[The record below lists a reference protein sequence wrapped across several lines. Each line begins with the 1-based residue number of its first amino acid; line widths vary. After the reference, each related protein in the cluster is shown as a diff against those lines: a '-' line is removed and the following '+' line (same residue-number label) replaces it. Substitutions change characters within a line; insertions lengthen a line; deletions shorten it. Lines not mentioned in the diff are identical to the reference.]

1 MKWVIFMMHNI
12 SAQDRCS
19 FGNTSGF
26 EDLISRFQSHLSTE
40 IVKGGYCHCCSVPT
54 PTAVVASTAEF
65 SDFGDY
71 FREQFQKTGSRLLG
85 SLKRI

>member
-1 MKWVIFMMHNI
+1 MKWVIFMTHNI
-12 SAQDRCS
+12 SAQDRGS

-40 IVKGGYCHCCSVPT
+40 IAKGGYCHCCSAPA

-65 SDFGDY
+65 SDFG
-71 FREQFQKTGSRLLG
+71 REQFQKTGSRLLG